1 MPWADSSA
9 NAKAPV
15 FDLPAN
21 VELPANTY
29 ISYQGIVPRPDAFV
43 EVLMSL
49 AATERV
55 PEMHEIL
62 HEFMKAM
69 AEGGQAELAWLKGF
83 VFAAFLSI
91 PFPDNTSAINRS
103 DAQLLREHIEAARGK
118 GWDEWIKLVN
128 EAQKDGLIMLA
139 LAAMDAGR
147 IPAVASFSP
156 ASQQGDSP
164 GPSSLLQAEQKPFIR
179 LIERSSE
186 RCGLRFWCGGTSAA
200 SSLAGASAVP
210 EGAALIQ
217 RLFDTVLMGTNADRT
232 WLRRFAWELALT
244 QTGSCIL
251 QNAVTAPRWLEAKK
265 VLLESLEGNVLEACC
280 PREEN
285 FANFALQEYM
295 KWLPAESWQ
304 SMVVKGL
311 RDQCKHVA
319 KNRIGCR
326 VLQRL
331 IEHADQAQADVRELL
346 DEIVGHPPAL
356 RELIADQYGNYVVQH
371 LLEHDPLKTRQQL
384 VVAEMCRR
392 DSQEPHTIH
401 AMSKHP
407 RASNVVNK
415 ALTYCRQECTAELV
429 DALLDV
435 SDEEELKNLE
445 KCKFGSFVY
454 KDFIKI
460 LEEAYRQTELF
471 LELHGDPQEP
481 PYCSNKWCRLFVPD
495 LNGIQCGLCTFNPVI
510 STVLK
515 NRHIDPVRLLRQNT
529 RQDHQPTTS
538 EPSFP
543 GSASAAESGKGRGG
557 RGFRGRRPKGRG
569 RRPLPW

>member
-55 PEMHEIL
+55 PEMRQIL
-62 HEFMKAM
+62 REFMKAM

-103 DAQLLREHIEAARGK
+103 DAQLLREHIEAGK

-139 LAAMDAGR
+139 LAAIDAGR

-186 RCGLRFWCGGTSAA
+186 RCGLRFWCGGTPAA

-217 RLFDTVLMGTNADRT
+217 RLFDNVLMGTNADRT

-244 QTGSCIL
+244 QTGSLIL
-251 QNAVTAPRWLEAKK
+251 QNAVTAHRWLEAKK
-265 VLLESLEGNVLEACC
+265 VLLESLEGHVWTAFCSPN
-280 PREEN
+280 
-285 FANFALQEYM
+285 ANFALQEYM

-304 SMVVKGL
+304 SMVVKEL
-311 RDQCKHVA
+311 RVRGRCEEAA
-319 KNRIGCR
+319 KDKIGCR
-326 VLQRL
+326 LLQRF
-331 IEHADQAQADVRELL
+331 IEHAAPEQADLVLA
-346 DEIVGHPPAL
+346 EIVRDPAIL
-356 RELIADQYGNYVVQH
+356 RELIAHQLGNYVVQH

-392 DSQEPHTIH
+392 DQTDSQEPHTIH

-415 ALTYCRQECTAELV
+415 ALTYCRQECMAELV
-429 DALLDV
+429 NALLV
-435 SDEEELKNLE
+435 RSDEEELKNLE
-445 KCKFGSFVY
+445 KNMYGSFVY

-460 LEEAYRQTELF
+460 LEEALRQTELF
-471 LELHGDPQEP
+471 IEVHGDPQEP
-481 PYCSNKWCRLFVPD
+481 SCCSNQWCRFFAPD
-495 LNGIQCGLCTFNPVI
+495 SGNRIQCRLCTFNPVI

-515 NRHIDPVRLLRQNT
+515 NWDSDPVRLLRQNT

-543 GSASAAESGKGRGG
+543 GSASAAESGKGRKG
-557 RGFRGRRPKGRG
+557 REFRGRRPKGRG